1 VLELMMRGISSL
13 SFSGPLR
20 NKIEAAGRS
29 GFDGIEIFRED
40 LVYWDGAPPEVP
52 ASPRTA
58 GSRS

>member
-1 VLELMMRGISSL
+1 MMRGISSL

>member
-1 VLELMMRGISSL
+1 MMRGISSL
-13 SFSGPLR
+13 SFSGSLR
-20 NKIEAAGRS
+20 NKIEAAARS